1 MKPTKKS
8 EQILLVKTH
17 KNLEEEQDMQPD
29 TSYIP
34 FEMTTEKHEVMENVE
49 QSYIPVNSYKPI
61 ISSIGNS
68 GWQISD
74 VWRDIRVDNF
84 SS

>member
-1 MKPTKKS
+1 MKPIKKS

-17 KNLEEEQDMQPD
+17 KNLEEEQDVQPD

-34 FEMTTEKHEVMENVE
+34 SDVTTENDEIMENEE
-49 QSYIPVNSYKPI
+49 QSYIPVSHNPI

-74 VWRDIRVDNF
+74 IWRDIRVDNF

>member
-17 KNLEEEQDMQPD
+17 KNLEEEQDVQPD

-34 FEMTTEKHEVMENVE
+34 FEVATENHEIMENVE
-49 QSYIPVNSYKPI
+49 QSYIPVSHNPI
-61 ISSIGNS
+61 IPSCCNS

-74 VWRDIRVDNF
+74 IWRDIRVDNF
-84 SS
+84 SD

>member
-1 MKPTKKS
+1 MKPIKKS

-17 KNLEEEQDMQPD
+17 KNLEEEQDIQPLVKD
-29 TSYIP
+29 IP
-34 FEMTTEKHEVMENVE
+34 FDVATENDEIMENVK
-49 QSYIPVNSYKPI
+49 QSYIPVSYNPI

-74 VWRDIRVDNF
+74 IWRDIRVDNF
-84 SS
+84 SD